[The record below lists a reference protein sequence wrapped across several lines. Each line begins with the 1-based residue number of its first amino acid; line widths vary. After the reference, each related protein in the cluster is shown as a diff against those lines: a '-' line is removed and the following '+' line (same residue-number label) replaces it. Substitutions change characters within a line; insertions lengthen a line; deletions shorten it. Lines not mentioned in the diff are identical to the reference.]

1 MPTDIAQHAVQ
12 LADELRLALHHAF
25 RRIRQESDNDPSGLT
40 LQQKL
45 LLSSISVQPGIGV
58 AELARQE
65 KLRGPTMSG
74 HVKALEALN
83 LVRRDAPD
91 PDDRRRSGLLLTD
104 HGTAVLEAIRA
115 RRRDWLARK
124 LAQLPPEG
132 AQALRNALV
141 YLHEIGNDDD

>member
-1 MPTDIAQHAVQ
+1 MSPEKPIPQHAIA
-12 LADELRLALHHAF
+12 LADELRVALHHVF

-40 LQQKL
+40 LQQKM
-45 LLSSISVQPGIGV
+45 LLSTISLHPGIGV
-58 AELARQE
+58 AELARME

-74 HVKALEALN
+74 HIKALEGLD

-91 PDDRRRSGLLLTD
+91 PEDRRRSGLLLTK
-104 HGTAVLEAIRA
+104 HGTTVLEDIRT

-132 AQALRNALV
+132 AAALRNALV
-141 YLHEIGNDDD
+141 YLNEIGE

>member
-1 MPTDIAQHAVQ
+1 MSTEPTIPQDAIE
-12 LADELRLALHHAF
+12 LADELRIALQHVF
-25 RRIRQESDNDPSGLT
+25 RRLRQESDSDPSGMT

-45 LLSSISVQPGIGV
+45 LVSTICQNPGIGV
-58 AELARQE
+58 AELARME

-74 HVKALEALN
+74 HIKALEALN

-91 PDDRRRSGLLLTD
+91 PGDRRRSGLLLTE
-104 HGTAVLEAIRA
+104 HGTAVLEDVRT

-132 AQALRNALV
+132 ATALRNALV
-141 YLHEIGNDDD
+141 YLNEIGE